1 MSEEI
6 LDNKTNQWI
15 ETCYSDDFASK
26 KFLLRKL
33 IQEWEGTKNNDRD
46 FYTDHSSIVL
56 MAHRF

>member
-1 MSEEI
+1 MSEDI

-15 ETCYSDDFASK
+15 ETCSSDDFASE

-46 FYTDHSSIVL
+46 FYTDHSPIVL
-56 MAHRF
+56 MA